1 MKSSKNGVYE
11 SLMALYL
18 QYTIAAYQHSWHT
31 VQHSTV
37 LYICAYLSLKT
48 WPFKTVAFIAALAL
62 LTIEQDYQLAIHIA
76 VYLCMPD
83 LTFCDKILLS

>member
-1 MKSSKNGVYE
+1 
-11 SLMALYL
+11 
-18 QYTIAAYQHSWHT
+18 
-31 VQHSTV
+31 V

-48 WPFKTVAFIAALAL
+48 WPFKTVALIAALAL
-62 LTIEQDYQLAIHIA
+62 LTIEQDYQLAINIA